1 MGSQRIVRKSQKISA
16 WSDKVFWRYYEQIS
30 WGGGGHIMPP
40 GLIWLKYKQTS
51 WAPSIDIICFAWQAQ
66 IGHASHKLQ
75 RIFSQAYAPVT
86 FPPGAGRR
94 APGGEGV
101 SGGHPMSRPS
111 ETNPGCLK
119 LHLVT
124 VTLDTGATRQQIRFP
139 SIKSNGQRKLG
150 GP

>member
-1 MGSQRIVRKSQKISA
+1 MGRRPTGTTVLLSQKQTTEVNYAPI
-16 WSDKVFWRYYEQIS
+16 
-30 WGGGGHIMPP
+30 
-40 GLIWLKYKQTS
+40 GLS
-51 WAPSIDIICFAWQAQ
+51 N
-66 IGHASHKLQ
+66 
-75 RIFSQAYAPVT
+75 APVT
-86 FPPGAGRR
+86 FPPGAGRRAPGAGRR

-124 VTLDTGATRQQIRFP
+124 VTLDTGQLDFRQLSRTD
-139 SIKSNGQRKLG
+139 NGR